1 MISVH
6 IVFFS
11 FRPMYVNSNDT
22 KEPYGMQLIA
32 QLKRLFRDKV
42 S

>member
-1 MISVH
+1 
-6 IVFFS
+6 
-11 FRPMYVNSNDT
+11 MYVNSNDT

-32 QLKRLFRDKV
+32 QLLRDSLENILKV